1 MGGRARAGL
10 CCAVLCCVTYWT
22 VLVRALGAHGAETL
36 TAALAG
42 FIAARNLAANDEN
55 NTRALGAAGISA
67 GEGVGG

>member
-1 MGGRARAGL
+1 MSS
-10 CCAVLCCVTYWT
+10 T

-67 GEGVGG
+67 GGWVSE